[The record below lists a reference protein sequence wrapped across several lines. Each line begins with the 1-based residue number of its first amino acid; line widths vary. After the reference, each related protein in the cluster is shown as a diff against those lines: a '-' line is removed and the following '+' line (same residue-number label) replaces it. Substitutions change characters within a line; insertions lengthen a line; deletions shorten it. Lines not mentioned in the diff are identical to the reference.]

1 MRLKI
6 ISICSV
12 LFLAACSTTSPMK
25 VALTELGTTSRS
37 EKIGG
42 GYEAQLV
49 INITGLA
56 PHDEIGTVSYDPDRF
71 SLLEFLNIFSPN
83 PRDIPD
89 ILSPKLNPGPSLVY
103 ERTFCNGKLNNCAS
117 ETDITNIQQPSIY
130 KNQKLKR

>member
-12 LFLAACSTTSPMK
+12 LLLAACSTTSPMK

-56 PHDEIGTVSYDPDRF
+56 
-71 SLLEFLNIFSPN
+71 
-83 PRDIPD
+83 
-89 ILSPKLNPGPSLVY
+89 
-103 ERTFCNGKLNNCAS
+103 
-117 ETDITNIQQPSIY
+117 
-130 KNQKLKR
+130 